1 MWVRGAEVRLTDPEA
16 DPTVAAA
23 SQATDLEV
31 DGGAPSE
38 PGPSCAGAVRVKREW
53 EEEPPAPASRKQPR
67 RLAAVQEDRS
77 LQPEEAES
85 EGAEVDE
92 EDDEDV
98 TVVEA
103 PLTALEPTASS
114 AHQEAISGAGGIEE
128 GEEEEEEVV
137 VGEEDAEQEE
147 EEEVE
152 VQVEVETEEVET
164 EEELPAAAAAENE
177 YVGPS
182 DSSPPH
188 RRRQTA
194 RQASLVAAA
203 TISVSSDEE
212 QGADEPPEA
221 LSFDAVR
228 IRLRG
233 RGLRRRHVDPL
244 VGCVVWAKVHGF
256 PSWPA
261 TVLLVHAGQAKV
273 RFCATHD
280 LGVVAKHGLVLF
292 QEKPDHR
299 DERLGDKRKGPAWV
313 GQFDAGILI

>member
-1 MWVRGAEVRLTDPEA
+1 MLDRVWVRGAEVRLTDPEA

-92 EDDEDV
+92 EEDDEDV
-98 TVVEA
+98 AVVEA

-128 GEEEEEEVV
+128 GEEEE
-137 VGEEDAEQEE
+137 Q

-152 VQVEVETEEVET
+152 VEVEVET

-177 YVGPS
+177 DVGPS

-194 RQASLVAAA
+194 R
-203 TISVSSDEE
+203 
-212 QGADEPPEA
+212 
-221 LSFDAVR
+221 
-228 IRLRG
+228 
-233 RGLRRRHVDPL
+233 
-244 VGCVVWAKVHGF
+244 
-256 PSWPA
+256 
-261 TVLLVHAGQAKV
+261 
-273 RFCATHD
+273 
-280 LGVVAKHGLVLF
+280 
-292 QEKPDHR
+292 
-299 DERLGDKRKGPAWV
+299 
-313 GQFDAGILI
+313 